1 MSSSFRKRQRKPVA
15 HALGSQYK
23 LKDFSMQHIQSNL
36 YHSLKILLIALALG
50 TTSHAFAADIPI
62 ENSGFET
69 TGNTIANWQ
78 IADGAGSKT
87 QSTIVSSLA
96 RTGKNSL
103 HINKTNRLGYV
114 MVQSEKIPVT
124 VKGTYEVNAW
134 LNTKTASQANVY
146 FMISQFKANGE
157 KKDSPDIFGNV
168 KPLYSTGNQWEK
180 LQQFFTVRE
189 GVDRVQIS
197 LIFSAAPIDVH
208 VDDIQLKS
216 LLGDYKPRY
225 EEPVPEELLPLEE
238 AQKVLQARPRATATV
253 KQIGQRPRL
262 FIDGKA
268 SFPAFYVAP
277 AWKGTNAQIKDFKQA
292 GVNVYFIPYI
302 LGKGVYGDLGVWSGK
317 DKTDFSELDEM
328 MWRILRADP
337 QGYIMFYLMTDPYP
351 SWAAEHPQS
360 IVTNQDGKK
369 AIVDMKFLR
378 WGDKPKVEPGK
389 TRPERYGHSYVST
402 DLRRDTKKVLAQFDQ
417 YIKNSLPGKAVI
429 GYNVGGG
436 YDGQMIGWSDAGGAN
451 NFGDYSEASRDAFR
465 GWLKA
470 KYQTE
475 AALQAAW
482 QQPQVTF
489 ETAQVPSAK
498 RRLESGFFLD
508 PKTEQDIA
516 DYNRF
521 HSEGIVDTLDE
532 YAKALRE
539 SHDTPII
546 LGAYYAGPRSTKL
559 SHHATGYL
567 LRKGSYNYVTSVMAY
582 KDFRLPGGA
591 GQAHQIWQSHLLHN
605 TFGLSEQDFR
615 SWKSKPSTA
624 ERNHHVGRVET
635 AEESNAV
642 IRRDTGRA
650 MAYGQGN
657 WWYDMSG
664 GWFSDPSIMK
674 AVKESVNAY
683 QLDLKDN
690 NFPRTDVAIFT
701 DEESI
706 DYLNPKNAV
715 GITHA
720 ALNKQITPLNSSGV
734 PFHLYLQNDISVAK
748 LPEYKMYVFLNAY
761 HLTADQWEAIQKL
774 RRDGKTICF
783 IHAPGVTSQQLL
795 GAPNA
800 AAAIEKVTGIKV
812 AENGTRSSQLEPRTK
827 STFDGGNIISYNNI
841 TIPTFAVDD
850 SNAQVVADYTANR
863 KPAVAIRD
871 FGNWRSVFFGGV
883 GMDAFFFN
891 ALAREAGAWVAA
903 PAGNAVYGNQNFLT
917 IHALHSGSRSVQL
930 LQPSKVTDLA
940 DGKVISAKT
949 QTLDLNM
956 QRGETRW
963 FYLQQP

>member
-1 MSSSFRKRQRKPVA
+1 MTNHV
-15 HALGSQYK
+15 
-23 LKDFSMQHIQSNL
+23 
-36 YHSLKILLIALALG
+36 
-50 TTSHAFAADIPI
+50 FAADLSI
-62 ENSGFET
+62 ENGGFEST
-69 TGNTIANWQ
+69 EKTIANWQ
-78 IADGAGSKT
+78 ISDGAGSKT
-87 QSTIVSSLA
+87 QSTIDSSLA

-103 HINKTNRLGYV
+103 RINKTNRMGYV
-114 MVQSEKIPVT
+114 MVQSEKILVT
-124 VKGTYEVNAW
+124 AKATYAVSAW
-134 LNTKTASQANVY
+134 LNPKTASQANVY
-146 FMISQFKANGE
+146 FMISQFKANSD
-157 KKDSPDIFGNV
+157 KKDAPDIFGKV
-168 KPLYSTGNQWEK
+168 KPLYSAGNQWEQ
-180 LQQFFTVRE
+180 LQHFFTTRS
-189 GVDRVQIS
+189 GIDRIQIH
-197 LIFSAAPIDVH
+197 LIIAAAPIDVH
-208 VDDIQLKS
+208 VDDIQLQS
-216 LLGDYKPRY
+216 LGSDYKPRY
-225 EEPVPEELLPLEE
+225 EAPTPENLLPLEE
-238 AQKVLQARPRATATV
+238 AEKMLRARPRATATV
-253 KQIGQRPRL
+253 KQLGQRPRL

-277 AWKGTNAQIKDFKQA
+277 AWKGTNAQIKDFKEA

-328 MWRILRADP
+328 MWRVLRADP

-351 SWAAEHPQS
+351 SWAEEHPQS

-378 WGDKPKVEPGK
+378 WDDKPKVIPGK
-389 TRPERYGHSYVST
+389 GRPERYGHSYVSS

-436 YDGQMIGWSDAGGAN
+436 YDGQMIAWNDAGGVN
-451 NFGDYSEASRDAFR
+451 NYGDYSEASRDAFR
-465 GWLKA
+465 VWLQQ
-470 KYQTE
+470 KYQTD

-482 QQPQVTF
+482 HQPQVTF
-489 ETAQVPSAK
+489 ETAQVPAAK
-498 RRLESGFFLD
+498 RRQESAFFLD
-508 PKTEQDIA
+508 PKIEQDIA

-521 HSEGIVDTLDE
+521 HSEGVVDTLDE

-539 SHDTPII
+539 SHETPII

-582 KDFRLPGGA
+582 GDFRLPGGA
-591 GQAHQIWQSHLLHN
+591 GQANQVWQSHLLHN
-605 TFGLSEQDFR
+605 TFGLSEEDFR

-624 ERNHHVGRVET
+624 ERNIHVGRAET
-635 AEESNAV
+635 AEESNAM

-650 MAYGQGN
+650 LAYGQGN

-734 PFHLYLQNDISVAK
+734 PFHLYLQNDIANPK
-748 LPEYKMYVFLNAY
+748 LQNYKLYVFLNAY
-761 HLTADQWEAIQKL
+761 HLTTDQWDAIQKL

-783 IHAPGVTSQQLL
+783 MHAPGVTSQQVL
-795 GAPNA
+795 GASSA
-800 AAAIEKVTGIKV
+800 TAAIEKVTGIKV
-812 AENGTRSSQLEPRTK
+812 AENGSGSSLLQPNAK
-827 STFDGGNIISYNNI
+827 STFNGGHVISYNNI
-841 TIPTFAVDD
+841 TVPTFAVDD
-850 SNAQVVADYTANR
+850 TNAQVVADYTSNR

-871 FGNWRSVFFGGV
+871 FGTWRSVFFGGV

-891 ALAREAGAWVAA
+891 ALASEAGAWVAA
-903 PAGNAVYGNQNFLT
+903 PAGNAVYANQNFLT
-917 IHALHSGSRSVQL
+917 IHAMYGGSRSVQL

-940 DGKVISAKT
+940 DGTLVSAKT
-949 QTLDLNM
+949 QMLDLKM